1 MYLYIHCMPMIL
13 TRKHSVNA
21 TGNSI
26 FQNFSR
32 DDEDSYMYKLI
43 FFVDICIIMLRL
55 FHNICLECL

>member
-21 TGNSI
+21 TDNSI
-26 FQNFSR
+26 FQKFSR
-32 DDEDSYMYKLI
+32 DQEGTYMYKLI
-43 FFVDICIIMLRL
+43 FFVDICIIMLKM